1 MAMGGGGSGEGGLSI
16 RRRELP
22 PGFGVAGEDRSL
34 GAGCIWLVHGL
45 YPGSGMGWGGGGDLD
60 FLPGKGSSQVNSGNL
75 VRLTLESFC
84 EREFLSFPGNL
95 LI

>member
-22 PGFGVAGEDRSL
+22 PGFGVPGEDRSL

-45 YPGSGMGWGGGGDLD
+45 YPGSGMGWGGGEFWISYL
-60 FLPGKGSSQVNSGNL
+60 GKGHP
-75 VRLTLESFC
+75 RLTQGTWYALYWKAFV
-84 EREFLSFPGNL
+84 RENFFHSQETC
-95 LI
+95 